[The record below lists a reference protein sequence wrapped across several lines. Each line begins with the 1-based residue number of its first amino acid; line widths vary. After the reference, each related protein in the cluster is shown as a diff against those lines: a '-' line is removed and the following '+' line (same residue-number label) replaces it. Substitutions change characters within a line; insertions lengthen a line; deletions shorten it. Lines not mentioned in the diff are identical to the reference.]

1 MKTSYSEKVIAD
13 ISKISDFTYDSKN
26 QELIFIDSC
35 FSLKS
40 LRVIENSE
48 SQIINLKDV
57 NIQILHNGQSDLSPQ
72 FQTSQKDK
80 SSSSLIGNQLDKN
93 EQEEKLSLSSQ
104 PMIFENQDKQLNIQ
118 DSVNKL
124 NYSSARMIPY
134 ISQQAASIPANQQ
147 NKLLFSNSGLTVTC
161 MDKSSQIAISTIGF
175 SEGEHFWE
183 FYCPIYCQKIEMGII
198 APSIQQFHLIEFH
211 TTTPRQVTFRLNF
224 NTCKLSA
231 YLNGNLNVH
240 KSQILSFL
248 KPSSDT
254 NASSSSKSNSQQV
267 MWYPAIK
274 MSEVGVSVVFNPFA
288 YDPENPISI
297 NNFGQKQNQLLQENK
312 LNLDESIKAEVLQRI
327 QQLTITIKD
336 MLDKQHKQVSKKQLN
351 FQTVSENQ
359 ATDKSKEKQLP
370 YYQINANMKNNNL
383 VIIQNDKIKLIR
395 KDESGQYPV
404 TQSIFYNKPK
414 TPTDYIYLTLNIN
427 DTIFLLEKVDWASL
441 IEDNYLDLKE
451 VHSLI
456 ELIKIS
462 ISQASF
468 QNKYIQLHLQ
478 FSLAKKCVDALGF
491 FSLQQYKTIHELLH
505 TEKLDQTLFNF
516 PLQSSL
522 FSSSQQSSEIQVNF
536 FFTKSKIENK
546 SCVFKVSQTY
556 DSIIEYIRI
565 MLSLDEQLFAMTLHH
580 EANSQLA
587 QMFANSVILFDNQL
601 PFNFI
606 LLKYQKLS
614 RIYSSFCRL
623 GSLMNYTKSQYSPL
637 EMSESGLY
645 NNYDTL
651 SSLRHFEFPFIKIDQ
666 LETYKKQIPLWQNI
680 SLQIPHSRMMK
691 GQTCLNVP
699 LYITINNIPFQQHIR
714 ARKLNTE
721 SQDLCDSNQIRIL
734 RPNRQYTSNYI
745 STVSSDGCV
754 NVWNTE
760 ISLLR
765 VFISDFKRD
774 FVPPK
779 SLKGLLSTN
788 DLKANLKNV
797 ESGLFYDLKFPAKP
811 QKKTRG
817 QRQINQKMQFKTEIN
832 HINANST
839 EQKQQVL
846 GINQEIASKLIKDIK
861 NSVLEDTTKETE
873 KVNMLFNQ
881 QQQQQEEEEQFLES
895 IHNSQNA
902 PEEEDDDQV
911 SQENELEWICLQCT
925 FRNTVPEFQNECEN
939 CKKPRKTQSNLELL
953 QEINIKKQKS
963 KELSAIEAMKKLD
976 QVINQNTK
984 ASDEKQKFE
993 EGQMINPIQQM
1004 TISITSITQENKQNS
1019 SEEKSFIRPE
1029 WTCPECDQIV
1039 QRSQEICDKCGTHVP
1054 EEFKCT
1060 YQEYKSLNQGIEK
1073 KMKEEM
1079 EKKQAKRAEDLKNFF
1094 KNENSKVQTGIMI
1107 NCELSKV
1114 CPLIVGVGMNSTKKD
1129 SEVQSMLRIRRF
1141 GFDPNYLNNFYK
1153 LSNITGQ
1160 PNTTQNGSNI
1170 QSSKSVINQLDG
1182 SVITE
1187 KTMGSIEDSL
1197 FRSENN
1203 RQVVESIE
1211 PLFMSN
1217 SRFSNDSSTHQEQLE
1232 QQQQI
1237 TNKKNALFHQDW
1249 LELAQHDIVLNEERI
1264 IDCVSWCV
1272 DSDIQ
1277 IAHDSIIKHKEM
1289 TTSNYNYQMNQTG
1302 ENHQETPE
1310 NPDKLSSI
1318 FQSYSQTS
1326 SPQMMASIEGRQS
1339 FDRSQQNLLVDQD
1352 STNVNSLRKEWFR
1365 IVLLT
1370 ETMNQSIKVHIY
1382 RIEVDNIN
1390 PYSSDSIQI
1399 SILKEFKVS
1408 GPGYS
1413 SEKSRLFIPECS
1425 QVAFLIT
1432 GNQIVNI
1439 PLNQEA
1445 IQGASIEAKSL
1456 KGSPLCTRFVG
1467 KNILATVDSQNNL
1480 ILMSQQPHRNSILN
1494 QNSIRNS
1501 SNSIPSIPSTP
1512 IQQSLNEKS
1521 LFLTLS
1527 QQIQEDL
1534 GLNQF
1539 PQQYQQQNI
1548 SQNISHHELNIQD
1561 PKQISEL
1568 KSMLNTYHIGSNVE
1582 RTNEG
1587 ILKSS
1592 IFDSQTKLN
1601 VKHSFYQKGFIYF
1614 TEPKYLSHLT
1624 ISFNFQLQT
1633 NTTNF
1638 NSQNS
1643 NMNSITDLNMS
1654 QNLFS
1659 TTINPSLQF
1668 QSNINLLQPNFQFF
1682 DNINQ
1687 PNSSNQ
1693 KNNNQK
1699 LLNLPNIQIISNNNQ
1714 LNYPSSF
1721 NNLLQSDYLNL
1732 PHNIEILDDPTHYI
1746 NNLNNKFPRSS
1757 FIVEGAN
1764 HQDQQFFHLPL
1775 TLVYQVG
1782 ASQSIQQQ
1790 ESLITCPNNESFVT
1804 NYAKPS
1810 FTFRHLHEKR
1820 MIIDFVV
1827 VHSIVSS
1834 SKGAYPIGSG
1844 LVFVADNISFFD
1856 MIDSF
1861 NGMNM
1866 AGYNQWKLQR
1876 KLIDTPLQQWEPV
1889 GCFEFV
1895 NNKEVIKVEMD
1906 VKRAAKFVHLLPTNF
1921 RSQPEDFTGYFKTGV
1936 LDIQYFGVQ
1945 GQVLEQDTS
1954 QDENYVFYQELSCQN
1969 YLCEAGRN
1977 EKDRFQKGQEFN
1989 QEPQFLQFQQQQKAE
2004 FIFNQQI
2011 STDELIDSG
2020 AIKIEVQIEKD
2031 STWHQLNSNNILI
2044 LKRLKINNPLDNY
2057 PISKLPNFLPLLN
2070 QILEQK
2076 YNIFPSKSLDLRIS
2090 PKIFFENKIIALRI
2104 QLSQNASNQIYSN
2117 FFQNKND
2124 SVIQY
2129 ALKDFSVECFQSKD
2143 DCLVTL
2149 KKEQIQ
2155 QYRYTLLD
2163 PEKYEFLNQRIIK
2176 DVLLQACKRNSA
2188 EKGKN
2193 KERKLQALKLLTRL
2207 MKVENRL
2214 VQLFYKDLDLKKF
2227 IELMIFEFSDA
2238 NQENVSQNSFYT
2250 ENLKEVFEFLYQFRG
2265 IFTFSSDLEKVL
2277 IDQIQTNIFGCDDEK
2292 HHENEQNNKF
2302 EDINDH
2308 IQVNQRGLKR
2318 FFCLLKW
2325 CSNILGQQIF
2335 DKLLE
2340 ILQKVTTQFKTQ
2352 KNANYYLLRYEHN
2365 ITDFLFEKQLFTN
2378 KFISQYS
2385 LQIQQTQNKNFNNL
2399 NSNQQIQGTSLINN
2413 SIQNGLKS
2421 EKGNKNFTNILGSDL
2436 IIKEHSLETSSIQ
2449 FPQVSAQNTIN
2460 LNEISSAS
2468 TSFKLNKALLKEKE
2482 KKLNGQKI
2490 NWFLADQIFI
2500 ADKQEN
2506 QEIFLTQQQK
2516 QYLLKSRI
2524 HADVDGST
2532 NKIYTIDL
2540 MKDHDIKSIF
2550 LTFDKV
2556 SRSCAVRMKVQIYR
2570 VHQNYYY
2577 ENGFEK
2583 VLIYSND
2590 YQTCVTNQLAV
2601 LSHQHEYQ
2609 SLYFNPN
2616 SQNLNSLGFSYF
2628 EGINTRYLIVQL
2640 TFAFVPYASQY
2651 TDIEQAAR
2659 IEVIPEVFGVVS
2671 KYQHF
2676 NAPLKY
2682 FQQLFEGNRIEELK
2696 IIKTIQ
2702 LSPVLNQ
2709 FQKVQISFANFYL
2722 DSLNYYEQQIEQV
2735 LPQNSKKMQNLLTS
2749 TTQGNVIG
2757 TTNLTS
2763 SVYFNQSQ
2771 NVAHSY
2777 SPKSNKNNLNMSI
2790 SKNNLCF
2797 SQQAQNTTNSQQ
2809 NSQNLNTSKASQK
2822 SIKKNNVSVDLQE
2835 KLKYVSYN
2843 SFFPASVSKKKKENK
2858 LNNAQSNVEQ
2868 SKPNLDLNK
2877 INQEQSKLN
2886 FEQSKVSATEQSKS
2900 ISNSSTTQQQ
2910 NVSVSQPPML
2920 LSSTSQMLYPNG
2932 GQMSSLDDDLDND
2945 DDLFSMIQ
2953 QSKKDDLEKLEKD
2966 EVKEEIAEDDEDLY
2980 GMLSSQM
2987 NDDILYNKRQDL
2999 LIQVQELQDELSI
3012 RLVKYHEKE
3021 KHHKQTIEMSNSR
3034 LQNGNNQSFPSFK
3047 NFSFQHSQFNEER
3060 VMKLKQE
3067 QLQIQ
3072 QLCNQIRLIQ
3082 LQLLNLEEQ
3091 CEGKST
3097 STQKNKQNKLK
3108 DGSNQSL
3115 DFLACLA
3122 YELCS
3127 FLKYDEKLIFRLI
3140 QKDQKLISEN
3150 KISNTGLNSVKEED
3164 IQYQNGSPKSSGDE
3178 RKFHDINWE
3187 DDQQEQEEED
3197 KNQNEQKELSSDGT
3211 SIVKLSLELFDTF
3224 IVNESGLLHNEVKA
3238 FFQDILLK
3246 SINRQDINKML
3257 NQIIQKYLIEPF
3269 LQKNQ
3274 INSQQYQSIE
3284 ATLNQLKENVLK
3296 NNTPFY
3302 SASKIINII
3311 NIFNI
3316 VDVNSFFLKL
3326 KEKQEK
3332 TEQFLNSQQ
3341 FNSQVTVHSTQS
3353 TQKLQEL
3360 LLYVWS
3366 LTSMLKNEYLKIQL
3380 RQILNQQRNQQF
3392 IQQQQQQL
3400 FEKQFNEDDHN
3411 NQENCQGLY
3420 ICQSLIR
3427 FLLQNSSTIGDK
3439 DLASLLTHLFDLMLM
3454 IINCAPLSHISKV
3467 AQLFFSSNST
3477 GLTGAAKK
3485 QEEKQQGIPLL
3496 YSIFFIAMSLNH
3508 QPLLQFL
3515 EVFITNLVF
3524 PKQLENY
3531 SELTICSTQPLTK
3544 IQLTEELDKY
3554 LETQLQI
3561 LFHLQQMIGYLLDY
3575 PKNCNNSNPYT
3586 QAILSSNSK
3595 TPLSP
3600 NDWIDHLKFLIQIL
3614 QKSSKSI
3621 VLMHKKTQ
3629 NSTSKKIQEIQRRKT
3644 SISSRKSS
3652 LASRKNSCGLD
3663 QFDHAPTN
3671 LTRSKTTPPYNDLQ
3685 VFNFQSNSNQIT
3697 LEEYI
3702 DHCILDKQMLI
3713 QTNIVQKLVEL
3724 LNPKEEKHEQRKID
3738 EVEEEEFEDDINDA
3752 SQEAIDDKEIRNV
3765 YKFQNN
3771 IQIWGLVMSTASLLK
3786 GQIIQ
3791 ESNIYGNLINQY
3803 LKSSDE
3809 VKSVYLK
3816 SFLNLTKNILQS
3828 GYQIKEFCNELFVIL
3843 FKIIFKK
3850 VYLNSSYSKLI
3861 GHKRDSAN
3869 SSQFSE
3875 LQEQQRNQVLQS
3887 KSFTEDQNLYQ
3898 LVNGLLEILLTKET
3912 PAPEEFYQAQHQQ
3925 KEWKNSFCKLNAR
3938 GAARLFIGIS
3948 KFLIRQLN
3956 FGGVEGVHMADEMT
3970 IAKLQVADYLLKI
3983 LLSAESSFQHLSI
3996 IEALSNQNL
4005 VDILKSSYSRCII
4018 WYFFN
4023 KPDEITKG
4031 VSPATI
4037 LIKSIGNQ
4045 VLKLFT
4051 IAGEKQ
4057 NITEIC
4063 IELLF
4068 KHSMLF
4074 SKTLFSN
4081 IPKLNEQQHEL
4092 GTFQNLSS
4100 ASHINSHFS
4109 NLLPFSN
4116 ENQDISVFNLR
4127 YSSITNYNALMLAT
4141 RQSQIFQEL
4150 LNLWVI
4156 NDSIAQFLVFK
4167 INGFSHLLDIIGLN
4181 SFNQVQGLSDQN
4193 STIQYSSLN
4202 EINTTCIPTF
4212 GNEDSFFINQ
4222 NVLNYI
4228 SSIQSGSDKQLPT
4241 QSSINNQTIYNPW
4254 NQYTMQNIP
4263 SAHKIPP
4270 PIQFGSSSFALN
4282 KNSLLAPFNNGQNL
4296 NSLNSSHIQI
4306 PQNAAL
4312 APFMA
4317 QGFGAS
4323 SLDPGGGLFGN
4334 SDIKDNQK
4342 NSFIK
4347 YQIQHPSYVNNINP
4361 TNNNSLNSHNMSNS
4375 NNSNQSFPYIMN
4387 HPMASKLPSNI
4398 NYQSTINAGI
4408 KSSQSIASPGVIS
4421 NTIPQLPPIPP
4432 MQYNSQSNNTI
4443 TPQNVIQNSYN
4454 PFINQQIYTS
4464 SSSSGNNTTNLN
4476 PFAQNFYQQYPT
4488 IPLSDLND
4496 SDIISLANNLQQK
4509 SKTYELNNPLRTN
4522 VANQTQ
4528 DPLQQLVETECCNQI
4543 QLIPLIGQNFQ
4554 VAQGIQDWSYSKK
4567 GCKNKIALHLLSGNQ
4582 HQELQ
4587 VLLKLNK
4594 TVEIKKFKIGFNCQ
4608 SAEQSDSQKIIGI
4621 PSGVVVEGGLS
4632 ESKLVPLGFLQ
4643 QINDDKYLNYGVKV
4657 FVKNFARVNDES
4669 GNIDKCIKSLSSPKV
4684 SYIKLRIIRPIIT
4697 LIEDSSSFVNKQFG
4711 NIAISINFLSII
4723 GYQVDHIAPN
4733 LSQFIYKIQT
4743 DSAIQILGKLCGKQ
4757 MIINFSNNIFI
4768 KFNIYFIAEGMGFD
4782 KTIESISNDKQII
4795 QKIKEGFECIESLI
4809 SQYEQ
4814 PISQLLISIAL
4825 NNDEFADW
4833 IFDYLLDSNRN
4844 KTPLAKLLTEII
4856 ISQKQQYNDKVL
4868 SNQALPRVEKLY
4880 EYIVKQIKQY
4890 LESNPTDRDTEVD
4903 ADGILSLSSIF
4914 PFVDALIAALRI
4926 SYPHPK
4932 MNQNEKEK
4940 YQQFNSILMIF
4951 FVQINYFNIIKRTK
4965 EVMKLRV
4972 NIEVIQS
4979 LISIYLKCFKQ
4990 KAEGFS
4996 KLSIKLLVSL
5006 LYLPLPFYCDN
5017 QENLIKE
5024 SLSLIWDQLI
5034 QKKQYQLTEL
5044 MVVLAYG
5051 GEQCNRWFL
5060 EDNHNHYKQLISH
5073 INQEMSQASLNEKN
5087 TQNNL
5092 LQSQNLNNQTLAS
5105 SKKAKN
5111 LFSILCAISNSH
5123 DIQNLLIQSSISVS
5137 SSNSTSLIPEYIKI
5151 YSLIKIKKSEN
5162 NFFSSTSSIGAQN
5175 CKLLQNWVDQE
5186 FLQLFVEFL
5195 KKISH
5200 GKQEVIDQIV
5210 HGLIEDIKDLEHK
5223 KDQLFVNDLLI
5234 PVLQSIQTV
5243 PMCFHAFDSLQR
5255 KWLINPIK
5263 VLNHP
5268 YYLAKFQQS
5277 SKSKVQKNIDKFNTK
5292 LFTLEQKQVF
5302 MKTLKKFTLDTGL
5315 YKKIKKY
5322 EWVKEATQ
5330 EMDSQTSL
5338 INKIENKILNN
5349 PPYIIVI
5356 EGVNSGQKCLCGVFS
5371 SQAIQ
5376 KSSVENTFN
5385 ISNGDDCFIFYYS
5398 ENYQIHFRVEGND
5411 FGQLDV
5417 SPETSFLTFKY
5428 RELDRIYL
5436 SFSEGSSSYVDINM
5450 FDMKPI
5456 ENSQNIPHDI
5466 PNDFSFQKAEYWV
5479 LRPQTIELNEDRKH
5493 PFKMEN
5499 MYDIQNTQHHL
5510 FSSEYYKHDNPY
5522 NFYRSP
5528 AVYHFPEN
5536 LTLQE
5541 IIIQLNV
5548 PGLQVSK
5555 DVLQQFSFSL
5565 RQSSKFFSCKD
5576 DIDLKSLYQEID
5588 KNSNGIID
5596 LEYNVDQFFQ
5606 QAPKN
5611 QQSTLPLQVEQQN
5624 LGHQKQDK
5632 IIDTFIDQK
5641 GFKTIISVVKEQ
5653 LTSWNCKARA
5663 KKWLIYVQELNTF
5676 SILPNFIHEYMKKK
5690 EGVNILFQLLS
5701 GSLDSSNELRSEKQ
5715 EDNKISQM
5723 KQPLLDGLSE
5733 ELPIP
5738 KYFKKS
5744 YYSQEKNK
5752 EDLEK
5757 SKQFEEQERNAVQN
5771 IYEILAQLFQQDKDN
5786 HKIKSIAIEN
5796 NILQMI
5802 FDRISSVSKEQP
5814 RKFIDNT
5821 LAQEKRL
5828 NDDDNKLKLD
5838 SPVFIIGVQRTGQG
5852 EKDEK
5857 SRSNQQADKKKKG
5870 TGYASDNTGQNQKW
5884 NTNEYVEINKSR
5896 NQLLLSLMKILQSF
5910 FNFES
5915 WSVPPKVIHSICES
5929 SLLPLLESS
5938 FRSGSLL
5945 EICKESQLMI
5955 QYLQLV
5961 EVMSQNKSL
5970 IKCLM
5975 KLDQRYQPAQTESIS
5990 DLLSKLRTTAE
6001 IFLNCI
6007 KPAQIQ
6013 VPENTVK
6020 AQISIQKDILA
6031 QTNANLLKWGAD
6043 KDKLYEENK
6052 QKKNLNDQDDD
6063 NIQSQ
6068 QIATHIIQVHEKL
6081 DQAIQEFNEHT
6092 QESNSQ
6098 KLSNLEQDEGQESI
6112 QKVQSILELPLNEKY
6127 KILLEKLRFGYF
6139 SMNNTNLNTYNHH
6152 YQQQIMQNQN
6162 PSQVKMVRL
6171 AQEIADMANSLPI
6184 DHTSSIFVRCDS
6196 KRVDVMKCIIMGSSG
6211 TPYANGA
6218 FLYDIFF
6225 EDTYPNTPPRVNL
6238 QTTGNGKVRFNPNLY
6253 NCGKVCL
6260 SLLGTWKG
6268 QASENWDPKIST
6280 LLQVLV
6286 SLSAIIMNEDIYFN
6300 EPGYE
6305 GHSGTEDGE
6314 KKNEAYSNIVRYSN
6328 IKYAMIQNIRNPPE
6342 GFEDVI
6348 KRHFYLKKDEIL
6360 KECEGW
6366 IERSTKK
6373 QASFVGLVSDHN
6385 PQICQEFKQPNKYVE
6400 QLKLAVQDLRQE
6412 LEKLTPPSSIETSEQ
6427 LAKKKARSQKQHG
6440 DKQNKNKVEQ
6450 NSQKQNLQAAILHNA
6465 LDDLQIQEIPL
6476 NNSKINKQEEIDVES
6491 EEVKDRWS
6499 RYICAMGIDAVAK
6512 QSKCNIF
6519 LSGLGPI
6526 GVEIAKNIVLSGVKK
6541 MTLHD
6546 RQIVNY
6552 RDLSGQFFLKK
6563 EHIGKNR
6570 AEACLQ
6576 DIQLLNHYVRV
6587 DSNSSEISADTT
6599 TLQENLSLQDYH
6611 VVILTE
6617 CYPLDILTAINS
6629 FCRSKSI
6636 KFIYTQVQ
6644 GPFAFLF
6651 NDFGDNFEVIDKNG
6665 EDPVELVIQ
6674 NIEQVQTEGKSN
6686 RLKVTL
6692 LPGFKHPYE
6701 DKDKVIIK
6709 EVQGMYELNNQN
6721 KSINDSIFEIQT
6733 INSNSFYL
6741 LTNNSYSPYQGSGIV
6756 KNIKTPITL
6765 SFQSLKQCIQANN
6778 MQYFDANMVTH
6789 DFEKMETIPY
6799 LHIAFQALQV
6809 FTQMNS
6815 RYPHPWNQKD
6825 AQVMIE
6831 ISKNIFDAFELPQKE
6846 DEKTKQ
6852 KFEEYISTFS
6862 FTVSGTFHPLCAF
6875 MGGYVSQEVIKAITN
6890 KFVPTKQFFFTDCI
6904 EVLPNISWS
6913 DKVSSQ
6919 EQIGSLQSLF
6929 EKEKEFQEQNDLP
6942 LKIVIGNETSEKLS
6956 HCKLFMIGSGAI
6968 GCELLKNFAMINLCT
6983 GEEIPERNLKKG
6995 QLTLTDPD
7003 HIETSNLNRQFL
7015 FRQEHLRKP
7024 KSSTAA
7030 QAAIKMNSKL
7040 KNHIVAC
7047 LDKVCDG
7054 TKHIFTEEFFENQDI
7069 VANALDN
7076 VEARRYVDKRCVSS
7090 KTPLLESGTLGPKG
7104 HVQVIIPFKT
7114 ESYGSQQDPQE
7125 EGGDIPHCTL
7135 KMFPE
7140 ETLHCI
7146 EWARD
7151 KFGKIVTLKPKIVQK
7166 TLDEIEQI
7174 KEGKIGCEI
7183 VNLRK
7188 ALNAL
7193 KNRPL
7198 SFEDCIEYAVQK
7210 FYKLYRNNI
7219 RQLLYT
7225 YPLNHKN
7232 KDGTDFWKLPKR
7244 APFEISQLDEQN
7256 TLHRD
7261 FIVALSIM
7269 RAKSFNIPYP
7279 QSFRQQQE
7287 KKQIMQIAMNCKVA
7301 DFQPSDEKSTEIKQ
7315 EVNEENNKIQG
7326 EVDNNQQEVN
7336 EIQTEAI
7343 NNNAKE
7349 QKQNQTISND
7359 ENPNFLIEQIILQK
7373 MNLQQKSLMHS
7384 EEFEKDNDSNGHID
7398 AIYAMAN
7405 LRSINYSLTPMDWI
7419 NVKLKAGKIVPAL
7432 ATTTAAIAGLQTI
7445 ELVKTLKK
7453 AEICKMKNAFLNLA
7467 VPSLQ
7472 LTEPAGPPTFQIT
7485 QNIKS
7490 SIWDRWDVQLNKQD
7504 SLKKIFSYFEEK
7516 MQLNIFSIL
7525 VGTDLIYSST
7535 MSTEDKQFIL
7545 DNTFSEMSNNNNN
7558 NNNNINQL
7566 TLSEAKYI
7574 DLNILFTELNS
7585 NQILLNTPTVR
7596 ILFGTNQE
7604 KNQ

>member
-13 ISKISDFTYDSKN
+13 ISKCSDFTYDSKN
-26 QELIFIDSC
+26 QELIFIDPC

-40 LRVIENSE
+40 IRVIENSE
-48 SQIINLKDV
+48 SQIINWKDV
-57 NIQILHNGQSDLSPQ
+57 NIQILHNGQQDLSPQ
-72 FQTSQKDK
+72 LQTSQNAK
-80 SSSSLIGNQLDKN
+80 SSSSLIANQLEKS
-93 EQEEKLSLSSQ
+93 EQEQQSLTSQ
-104 PMIFENQDKQLNIQ
+104 PMLLENQGKELDVQ
-118 DSVNKL
+118 DSANKL

-134 ISQQAASIPANQQ
+134 ISQQAAGLPASQQ

-161 MDKSSQIAISTIGF
+161 MDTSPQIAISTIGF

-198 APSIQQFHLIEFH
+198 APSIQQFHLIEFN

-231 YLNGNLNVH
+231 YLNGNLNNQ

-248 KPSSDT
+248 KPLGDI
-254 NASSSSKSNSQQV
+254 NGVQSKSNSQQI
-267 MWYPAIK
+267 MWFPAIK
-274 MSEVGVSVVFNPFA
+274 MKEVGVSVIFNPFA
-288 YDPENPISI
+288 YDPENPLSLY
-297 NNFGQKQNQLLQENK
+297 NFRQQQNQLLQENK
-312 LNLDESIKAEVLQRI
+312 LNLDENIKTEVLQRI
-327 QQLTITIKD
+327 QQLILSIREK
-336 MLDKQHKQVSKKQLN
+336 LDTQNNEQSKEQSN
-351 FQTVSENQ
+351 FQSNENQ
-359 ATDKSKEKQLP
+359 AADKSKEKQLP

-383 VIIQNDKIKLIR
+383 VIIQNDKIKLIK

-404 TQSIFYNKPK
+404 TKSIFYNKPK
-414 TPTDYIYLTLNIN
+414 TPSDYIYLTLNIN
-427 DTIFLLEKVDWASL
+427 DTTFLLEKVDWASL
-441 IEDNYLDLKE
+441 IEDNYLGLKE

-462 ISQASF
+462 ITKASF

-478 FSLAKKCVDALGF
+478 FSLAKKCVDAIGF

-505 TEKLDQTLFNF
+505 TEKLDQILFNF

-522 FSSSQQSSEIQVNF
+522 FASSMHSSDNQ
-536 FFTKSKIENK
+536 NK

-556 DSIIEYIRI
+556 DSIIDQIRI

-580 EANSQLA
+580 EANSHLA
-587 QMFANSVILFDNQL
+587 QLFANSF
-601 PFNFI
+601 
-606 LLKYQKLS
+606 S

-645 NNYDTL
+645 NTYDTL

-666 LETYKKQIPLWQNI
+666 LETYKKKIPLWQNI

-691 GQTCLNVP
+691 GQACLNVP

-714 ARKLNTE
+714 VRELK
-721 SQDLCDSNQIRIL
+721 QDYQNLCDSNQIRIL

-765 VFISDFKRD
+765 VFVSDFKRD

-797 ESGLFYDLKFPAKP
+797 ENGLFYDLKNPAKP
-811 QKKTRG
+811 QKKERE
-817 QRQINQKMQFKTEIN
+817 QRQIDQNKYLKTQIN
-832 HINANST
+832 DITSKPT
-839 EQKQQVL
+839 DKKLQTF
-846 GINQEIASKLIKDIK
+846 GYSQEIASKVIKDIK
-861 NSVLEDTTKETE
+861 NNVLEDAIKVTE
-873 KVNMLFNQ
+873 KLKIQNN
-881 QQQQQEEEEQFLES
+881 QQEEEFLES
-895 IHNSQNA
+895 VQNSLNVQ
-902 PEEEDDDQV
+902 EEEDDQV
-911 SQENELEWICLQCT
+911 SQDNELEWICLQCT
-925 FRNTVPEFQNECEN
+925 FRNTLPEFQNDCEN
-939 CKKPRKTQSNLELL
+939 CQKPRKTQSNQEQLK
-953 QEINIKKQKS
+953 EINIQKQES
-963 KELSAIEAMKKLD
+963 KELSAIEAMNKLD
-976 QVINQNTK
+976 QLINMNAK
-984 ASDEKQKFE
+984 AAAFEKQKLE
-993 EGQMINPIQQM
+993 EGQMINPIHQM
-1004 TISITSITQENKQNS
+1004 TVSITSINQENKQALN
-1019 SEEKSFIRPE
+1019 EEKSFIRPE
-1029 WTCPECDQIV
+1029 WSCPVCDQIV

-1054 EEFKCT
+1054 EDLKCT
-1060 YQEYKSLNQGIEK
+1060 YQEYYTLKQGIEK

-1079 EKKQAKRAEDLKNFF
+1079 EKKQAKRTEDLKNFCLD
-1094 KNENSKVQTGIMI
+1094 ENSKVQTGIMI

-1114 CPLIVGVGMNSTKKD
+1114 CPLIVGVGMNSTKQD

-1153 LSNITGQ
+1153 LSNLTGL

-1170 QSSKSVINQLDG
+1170 QSSKTVINQLDG

-1217 SRFSNDSSTHQEQLE
+1217 SRFSNDSSTHQQSIE
-1232 QQQQI
+1232 QQQKLINQ
-1237 TNKKNALFHQDW
+1237 KNAIFHQDW

-1277 IAHDSIIKHKEM
+1277 MAQDSIIKHKEM
-1289 TTSNYNYQMNQTG
+1289 TTSNYNYQMNHTG
-1302 ENHQETPE
+1302 EQHQETSE
-1310 NPDKLSSI
+1310 NPDKLPFIS
-1318 FQSYSQTS
+1318 QSYSQTS
-1326 SPQMMASIEGRQS
+1326 SPPMMASRQS
-1339 FDRSQQNLLVDQD
+1339 IDRSQQNFLLDQD
-1352 STNVNSLRKEWFR
+1352 NTNINSLRKEWFR

-1382 RIEVDNIN
+1382 RLEIDNIN

-1413 SEKSRLFIPECS
+1413 TEKSRLFIPECS

-1467 KNILATVDSQNNL
+1467 KNILATVDTQNNL
-1480 ILMSQQPHRNSILN
+1480 ILMSQQPQKNSIHN

-1501 SNSIPSIPSTP
+1501 STSIPSIPSTP
-1512 IQQSLNEKS
+1512 VQQPINEKPQ
-1521 LFLTLS
+1521 FLTLS

-1534 GLNQF
+1534 GLNQDFVKLDYFKGNSLF
-1539 PQQYQQQNI
+1539 PQSTTPQQQSV
-1548 SQNISHHELNIQD
+1548 SQNLSHHKLNIQD
-1561 PKQISEL
+1561 PKQLSEL
-1568 KSMLNTYHIGSNVE
+1568 NSILNTYPIGSNVE
-1582 RTNEG
+1582 RTEQG

-1614 TEPKYLSHLT
+1614 TKPTYLSHLS
-1624 ISFNFQLQT
+1624 ISFNFQLQQQLIQT
-1633 NTTNF
+1633 NMMTT

-1643 NMNSITDLNMS
+1643 KINATTEQNMG

-1659 TTINPSLQF
+1659 TSINPSLQF
-1668 QSNINLLQPNFQFF
+1668 QSNLNIQPTFQFIE
-1682 DNINQ
+1682 NMNQ
-1687 PNSSNQ
+1687 ANSKIQ
-1693 KNNNQK
+1693 LNNQK
-1699 LLNLPNIQIISNNNQ
+1699 LVNFPNIQLFSNNNQ
-1714 LNYPSSF
+1714 LNFPSSL
-1721 NNLLQSDYLNL
+1721 NNLQSDFLHL
-1732 PHNIEILDDPTHYI
+1732 PHNTEILDDPTHYI
-1746 NNLNNKFPRSS
+1746 NNLNNKFPRSQ
-1757 FIVEGAN
+1757 FVDEGAHN
-1764 HQDQQFFHLPL
+1764 QDQQFLHLPL

-1782 ASQSIQQQ
+1782 ASQTFQQQ

-1810 FTFRHLHEKR
+1810 FTFRNLHERR

-1827 VHSIVSS
+1827 VHSIISS

-1844 LVFVADNISFFD
+1844 LVFVADNVSFFD
-1856 MIDSF
+1856 MTESF

-1921 RSQPEDFTGYFKTGV
+1921 RSQPEDFTGYFKSGI

-1945 GQVLEQDTS
+1945 GQVLDEDTS
-1954 QDENYVFYQELSCQN
+1954 QNENYVFYEELSNQN
-1969 YLCEAGRN
+1969 YQCEVGRS
-1977 EKDRFQKGQEFN
+1977 EKDRFQKSQEFN

-2020 AIKIEVQIEKD
+2020 VIKIEVQIEKD
-2031 STWHQLNSNNILI
+2031 NTWHQLNSNNIII
-2044 LKRLKINNPLDNY
+2044 LKRLNINNPLDNY

-2070 QILEQK
+2070 QILESR
-2076 YNIFPSKSLDLRIS
+2076 YNLFPSKSLDLRIS
-2090 PKIFFENKIIALRI
+2090 PKIFFENKIIAVRI
-2104 QLSQNASNQIYSN
+2104 QLNQNASNLIYSN
-2117 FFQNKND
+2117 FFQNKNIVD
-2124 SVIQY
+2124 SFVQY

-2155 QYRYTLLD
+2155 EYRYTLLD
-2163 PEKYEFLNQRIIK
+2163 PEKYEYLNKSIMK
-2176 DVLLQACKRNSA
+2176 DVLLQTSNTKSA
-2188 EKGKN
+2188 EKANN
-2193 KERKLQALKLLTRL
+2193 KEKKIQTLKLLTKL

-2214 VQLFYKDLDLKKF
+2214 VQIFYKDLNLKTF
-2227 IELMIFEFSDA
+2227 IELMIFEFNNS
-2238 NQENVSQNSFYT
+2238 NQENFSQSSQYSD
-2250 ENLKEVFEFLYQFRG
+2250 NLKEVFEFLYQFRV
-2265 IFTFSSDLEKVL
+2265 IFTFASDLEKVL
-2277 IDQIQTNIFGCDDEK
+2277 IDQISSNIFDSERDQ
-2292 HHENEQNNKF
+2292 ENQPKNLSYDKRDNK
-2302 EDINDH
+2302 
-2308 IQVNQRGLKR
+2308 QVNQRGIKR

-2335 DKLLE
+2335 DTLLD
-2340 ILQKVTTQFKTQ
+2340 ILHKITVQFKTQ
-2352 KNANYYLLRYEHN
+2352 KNINYYLLRYEHN
-2365 ITDFLFEKQLFTN
+2365 ITDFLFEKQLFSN
-2378 KFISQYS
+2378 KFVSQYS
-2385 LQIQQTQNKNFNNL
+2385 QQLQQSQNKNFNNS
-2399 NSNQQIQGTSLINN
+2399 NSNQQIQSGLLINN
-2413 SIQNGLKS
+2413 SVQNGLKNELGS
-2421 EKGNKNFTNILGSDL
+2421 KNFANLLNSDL

-2449 FPQVSAQNTIN
+2449 YPQISAQNA
-2460 LNEISSAS
+2460 LNFNEAASAS
-2468 TSFKLNKALLKEKE
+2468 TSLKLNKAHLKDKE
-2482 KKLNGQKI
+2482 KKSNGQKI
-2490 NWFLADQIFI
+2490 NEFLSDQIFI
-2500 ADKQEN
+2500 ADKQDN
-2506 QEIFLTQQQK
+2506 QEIFLTSQQK
-2516 QYLLKSRI
+2516 QHLLKSRI
-2524 HADVDGST
+2524 HVDVDGST

-2540 MKDHDIKSIF
+2540 MKYHDIKNIF

-2609 SLYFNPN
+2609 NQYFNPN

-2628 EGINTRYLIVQL
+2628 EGITTRYLIVQL

-2651 TDIEQAAR
+2651 SDIEQSAR
-2659 IEVIPEVFGVVS
+2659 IEVIPEVFGVV
-2671 KYQHF
+2671 QQDQNF

-2702 LSPVLNQ
+2702 LNPGLNQ
-2709 FQKVQISFANFYL
+2709 FKKVQISFTSFYL

-2735 LPQNSKKMQNLLTS
+2735 LQQNSKKIQNLLIS
-2749 TTQGNVIG
+2749 TTQGNVLG

-2763 SVYFNQSQ
+2763 SVCFNQSQ
-2771 NVAHSY
+2771 NAGHLF
-2777 SPKSNKNNLNMSI
+2777 SPQSNKNSLNLSI
-2790 SKNNLCF
+2790 AKNNLSF
-2797 SQQAQNTTNSQQ
+2797 SQQALNTPNIQQ
-2809 NSQNLNTSKASQK
+2809 NSQNLTTSKAGQK
-2822 SIKKNNVSVDLQE
+2822 SVKKNNELEEQ
-2835 KLKYVSYN
+2835 LKYVSYN
-2843 SFFPASVSKKKKENK
+2843 FYSTSSSVSKKKKENK
-2858 LNNAQSNVEQ
+2858 LNSAQPNMEQ
-2868 SKPNLDLNK
+2868 SKPNLDQNK
-2877 INQEQSKLN
+2877 IYQEQSKLSLELN
-2886 FEQSKVSATEQSKS
+2886 KASSTEQTKS
-2900 ISNSSTTQQQ
+2900 INTSQTSQYQNLIGSS
-2910 NVSVSQPPML
+2910 PPML
-2920 LSSTSQMLYPNG
+2920 ISTTSQILYPNG
-2932 GQMSSLDDDLDND
+2932 GQMGSQDDDFDND
-2945 DDLFSMIQ
+2945 DDIFNMIT
-2953 QSKKDDLEKLEKD
+2953 QSKKDDIERLEKD
-2966 EVKEEIAEDDEDLY
+2966 EVKEEIGEDDEEQY
-2980 GMLSSQM
+2980 GMLSSLLN
-2987 NDDILYNKRQDL
+2987 NDTQYDKIQDL
-2999 LIQVQELQDELSI
+2999 ISQVQELQDELSI

-3021 KHHKQTIEMSNSR
+3021 KYHKQTDEMSSSR
-3034 LQNGNNQSFPSFK
+3034 AQNVNNQSFPSFK

-3060 VMKLKQE
+3060 IMKLKQE
-3067 QLQIQ
+3067 QLLIQ
-3072 QLCNQIRLIQ
+3072 QLCNQIRQIQ
-3082 LQLLNLEEQ
+3082 LQLLNLQECNQ
-3091 CEGKST
+3091 GKST
-3097 STQKNKQNKLK
+3097 STYKNKQKQQM

-3115 DFLACLA
+3115 DFLACLT

-3164 IQYQNGSPKSSGDE
+3164 IQYQNGSPKSSSDE
-3178 RKFHDINWE
+3178 RKYHELNWE
-3187 DDQQEQEEED
+3187 DDEHEDEEE
-3197 KNQNEQKELSSDGT
+3197 KKQNNQKDLTEGT
-3211 SIVKLSLELFDTF
+3211 SFLVKLSLELFDTF
-3224 IVNESGLLHNEVKA
+3224 IVNESGLLHNEVKT

-3246 SINRQDINKML
+3246 SINRVDVNKML
-3257 NQIIQKYLIEPF
+3257 NQIIEKYLIEPF
-3269 LQKNQ
+3269 LGKNQ
-3274 INSQQYQSIE
+3274 HSSQQHQSIE
-3284 ATLNQLKENVLK
+3284 ATLNQLKESVFK
-3296 NNTPFY
+3296 NKSPFY
-3302 SASKIINII
+3302 SASKIINIV

-3316 VDVNSFFLKL
+3316 VDVNTFFLKL
-3326 KEKQEK
+3326 KEKQEQ
-3332 TEQFLNSQQ
+3332 TELFLNDQQ
-3341 FNSQVTVHSTQS
+3341 QNGSVSIHSAQS

-3366 LTSMLKNEYLKIQL
+3366 LTSILKNEYLKIQL
-3380 RQILNQQRNQQF
+3380 RQMFTQLRNQQF
-3392 IQQQQQQL
+3392 IQQQQQL
-3400 FEKQFNEDDHN
+3400 FEKQLNEDDQI

-3420 ICQSLIR
+3420 ICQNLIR
-3427 FLLQNSSTIGDK
+3427 FLLQNSSNIAEK

-3454 IINCAPLSHISKV
+3454 IINCVPLSHLSNV
-3467 AQLFFSSNST
+3467 TQLFFSSNST
-3477 GLTGAAKK
+3477 GQASTAKK

-3496 YSIFFIAMSLNH
+3496 YSIFFKAMSLSH
-3508 QPLLQFL
+3508 FPLLQVL
-3515 EVFITNLVF
+3515 EVFVTNLVF
-3524 PKQLENY
+3524 PKQLDSY
-3531 SELTICSTQPLTK
+3531 SELTICSIQPLAK

-3561 LFHLQQMIGYLLDY
+3561 LYHFQQMIGYLLDY
-3575 PKNCNNSNPYT
+3575 PKNCNSSSPYT
-3586 QAILSSNSK
+3586 QAILSSNAK
-3595 TPLSP
+3595 IPLPP
-3600 NDWIDHLKFLIQIL
+3600 NNWIEHLKFLLQIL
-3614 QKSSKSI
+3614 LNSSKSI

-3629 NSTSKKIQEIQRRKT
+3629 NSTSKKIQEIQRRKN

-3652 LASRKNSCGLD
+3652 LVSRKNSCGQD

-3671 LTRSKTTPPYNDLQ
+3671 LTRSKTTPPNNDLQ

-3697 LEEYI
+3697 LEEYTN
-3702 DHCILDKQMLI
+3702 HCILDKQMLI
-3713 QTNIVQKLVEL
+3713 QTNIVLKLVDL
-3724 LNPKEEKHEQRKID
+3724 LNPKEEKSEQKKID
-3738 EVEEEEFEDDINDA
+3738 EVEEEEEIEDDINDA
-3752 SQEAIDDKEIRNV
+3752 SQEVNDEKEIKNFF
-3765 YKFQNN
+3765 KFQNN
-3771 IQIWGLVMSTASLLK
+3771 IQIWGFVMSTASLLK
-3786 GQIIQ
+3786 GQIIL
-3791 ESNIYGNLINQY
+3791 ESNIYANLINLY

-3816 SFLNLTKNILQS
+3816 SFLNLTKTILQS
-3828 GYQIKEFCNELFVIL
+3828 GYQIKEFCNDLFAIL

-3850 VYLNSSYSKLI
+3850 VLLNSSYSKLL
-3861 GHKRDSAN
+3861 GHKKDPAN

-3875 LQEQQRNQVLQS
+3875 SQEQQTNQVLKS
-3887 KSFTEDQNLYQ
+3887 KSFIEDQNLYQ

-3912 PAPEEFYQAQHQQ
+3912 PAPEEFYLAQHQQ
-3925 KEWKNSFCKLNAR
+3925 KEWKSSFCKLNAR

-3948 KFLIRQLN
+3948 KYLIRQLN
-3956 FGGVEGVHMADEMT
+3956 FGGVEGVHMADEMI

-3983 LLSAESSFQHLSI
+3983 LLSAESSFQHLAVV
-3996 IEALSNQNL
+3996 EALSNWNL
-4005 VDILKSSYSRCII
+4005 VEILKSSYSRCII

-4023 KPDEITKG
+4023 KPDEVMKG

-4037 LIKSIGNQ
+4037 LIKSIGNH
-4045 VLKLFT
+4045 VLKLFS

-4068 KHSMLF
+4068 KHSMTF

-4081 IPKLNEQQHEL
+4081 IPKLNQQQNEF
-4092 GTFQNLSS
+4092 GTIQNISS
-4100 ASHINSHFS
+4100 ASHMHPHFS
-4109 NLLPFSN
+4109 SLLLFSN
-4116 ENQDISVFNLR
+4116 QFQNQDISVYNLTN
-4127 YSSITNYNALMLAT
+4127 SSITNYNALMLAT
-4141 RQSQIFQEL
+4141 RQSKIFQEL
-4150 LNLWVI
+4150 LNLWI
-4156 NDSIAQFLVFK
+4156 TNDSIAQFLVFK

-4181 SFNQVQGLSDQN
+4181 SFSQFQSLSDQ
-4193 STIQYSSLN
+4193 SKTCQYSSLN
-4202 EINTTCIPTF
+4202 EINTTCMQMF
-4212 GNEDSFFINQ
+4212 QNEDSFFVNQ

-4228 SSIQSGSDKQLPT
+4228 STIQSGSDKQLPT
-4241 QSSINNQTIYNPW
+4241 QSSINNQPIYNPW
-4254 NQYTMQNIP
+4254 NQYTMQNI
-4263 SAHKIPP
+4263 SSTYKIPP
-4270 PIQFGSSSFALN
+4270 SIQFGSSSFASN
-4282 KNSLLAPFNNGQNL
+4282 KNSAFTPYNNFNNGDKKNIFQNESAQNL
-4296 NSLNSSHIQI
+4296 TSQNSSHIQI
-4306 PQNAAL
+4306 PQNIIL
-4312 APFMA
+4312 APFPP
-4317 QGFGAS
+4317 QGYGAS
-4323 SLDPGGGLFGN
+4323 SFEPGGGLFGN
-4334 SDIKDNQK
+4334 SEIHEKEK

-4347 YQIQHPSYVNNINP
+4347 YQIQHPSYVNNFNA

-4375 NNSNQSFPYIMN
+4375 NNSNQSFPQMMN
-4387 HPMASKLPSNI
+4387 NPLFSKLPSNL

-4408 KSSQSIASPGVIS
+4408 KSSHSIASPGVIS

-4432 MQYNSQSNNTI
+4432 MQYNSYSNQTI
-4443 TPQNVIQNSYN
+4443 TPQNIIQNNYN
-4454 PFINQQIYTS
+4454 PFINQQIQTS
-4464 SSSSGNNTTNLN
+4464 SSSSGNNTINLN

-4488 IPLSDLND
+4488 IPPSDLND
-4496 SDIISLANNLQQK
+4496 SDIISLANNLQQDYLQQK
-4509 SKTYELNNPLRTN
+4509 SKIYEMNNPLRTN

-4554 VAQGIQDWSYSKK
+4554 IAQGIQDWSYSKK
-4567 GCKNKIALHLLSGNQ
+4567 GCKNKIALHLLSGSQ

-4608 SAEQSDSQKIIGI
+4608 SAEQSDPQKIIGI
-4621 PSGVVVEGGLS
+4621 PSGVIVEGGLS
-4632 ESKLVPLGFLQ
+4632 ESKLLPLGLLQ

-4733 LSQFIYKIQT
+4733 LFQFIYKIQT
-4743 DSAIQILGKLCGKQ
+4743 DSAIQILGKLC
-4757 MIINFSNNIFI
+4757 
-4768 KFNIYFIAEGMGFD
+4768 AEGMGFD
-4782 KTIESISNDKQII
+4782 QTIESISNDKQII

-4814 PISQLLISIAL
+4814 PISQLLICIAL

-4856 ISQKQQYNDKVL
+4856 ISQKQQYDDKVL
-4868 SNQALPRVEKLY
+4868 SNKALPRVEKLY

-4890 LESNPTDRDTEVD
+4890 LESNPTDRDIEVD

-4932 MNQNEKEK
+4932 MNSNEKEK
-4940 YQQFNSILMIF
+4940 YQ
-4951 FVQINYFNIIKRTK
+4951 VK
-4965 EVMKLRV
+4965 EIMKLRV
-4972 NIEVIQS
+4972 NIEIIQS
-4979 LISIYLKCFKQ
+4979 LISIYLKCVKQ

-4996 KLSIKLLVSL
+4996 KLSIKLLVNL

-5024 SLSLIWDQLI
+5024 SLNLIWDQLI

-5044 MVVLAYG
+5044 MVALAYG
-5051 GEQCNRWFL
+5051 GDQCHRWFL
-5060 EDNHNHYKQLISH
+5060 EDNHNRYKQLINN
-5073 INQEMSQASLNEKN
+5073 INQEMTLASLNEKN
-5087 TQNNL
+5087 NQNNI
-5092 LQSQNLNNQTLAS
+5092 LQSLNLSYQNVTN

-5123 DIQNLLIQSSISVS
+5123 EIQNLLIQNSAAIC
-5137 SSNSTSLIPEYIKI
+5137 SSNSSSSLPEYIKI
-5151 YSLIKIKKSEN
+5151 YSLMKLKKSEN
-5162 NFFSSTSSIGAQN
+5162 IFFSSTSSIGAQN
-5175 CKLLQNWVDQE
+5175 FRLLQTWVDQE

-5195 KKISH
+5195 KKISYC
-5200 GKQEVIDQIV
+5200 KQEVIDSIV

-5234 PVLQSIQTV
+5234 PILQSIQTV

-5277 SKSKVQKNIDKFNTK
+5277 SKNKAQKNIDKFNTK
-5292 LFTLEQKQVF
+5292 LFSHEQKQVF

-5322 EWVKEATQ
+5322 EWIKEATQ
-5330 EMDSQTSL
+5330 EVDSQTSL

-5356 EGVNSGQKCLCGVFS
+5356 EGVNTGQKCLCGVFS

-5376 KSSVENTFN
+5376 KSSLENTFN
-5385 ISNGDDCFIFYYS
+5385 ISNGDDCFLFYYS

-5466 PNDFSFQKAEYWV
+5466 PNDFSFVKAEYWA
-5479 LRPQTIELNEDRKH
+5479 LRPQTIELNEDRKY

-5510 FSSEYYKHDNPY
+5510 FNSQYYRPDNPY

-5536 LTLQE
+5536 LTLQQV
-5541 IIIQLNV
+5541 IIQLNV

-5555 DVLQQFSFSL
+5555 EVLQQFSFNL

-5576 DIDLKSLYQEID
+5576 DINLRSLYQEID

-5611 QQSTLPLQVEQQN
+5611 LQPAQRLQVEQQN
-5624 LGHQKQDK
+5624 LGHQKLNK
-5632 IIDTFIDQK
+5632 IIDAFIDQK
-5641 GFKTIISVVKEQ
+5641 GFKTVISVVKEQ
-5653 LTSWNCKARA
+5653 LNSWNCKTRA
-5663 KKWLIYVQELNTF
+5663 KKWLIYVQELNAF
-5676 SILPNFIHEYMKKK
+5676 SVLPDFIYVFIKKK
-5690 EGVNILFQLLS
+5690 EGVQILFQLLS
-5701 GSLDSSNELRSEKQ
+5701 GSLDSSNELKSERY
-5715 EDNKISQM
+5715 EDNKIQQM
-5723 KQPLLDGLSE
+5723 KQPLLDGQSE
-5733 ELPIP
+5733 DYPIT
-5738 KYFKKS
+5738 KAFKKS

-5757 SKQFEEQERNAVQN
+5757 NKQFEEQERNAVQN
-5771 IYEILAQLFQQDKDN
+5771 IYEILAQLFQQDKNN
-5786 HKIKSIAIEN
+5786 HKIKNAAIEN
-5796 NILQMI
+5796 NILQII
-5802 FDRISSVSKEQP
+5802 FDRISSVSKEKP
-5814 RKFIDNT
+5814 RKFIENT
-5821 LAQEKRL
+5821 YAQDKRL
-5828 NDDDNKLKLD
+5828 SDDDNKLKLD
-5838 SPVFIIGVQRTGQG
+5838 SPVLIIGVQRTGQG

-5857 SRSNQQADKKKKG
+5857 SRYNQQVDKKKKG
-5870 TGYASDNTGQNQKW
+5870 TGYGSDNTGQNQKW
-5884 NTNEYVEINKSR
+5884 NTSEYVEINKSR
-5896 NQLLLSLMKILQSF
+5896 NQLLLSLMEILQSF
-5910 FNFES
+5910 FNFEN
-5915 WSVPPKVIHSICES
+5915 WSVPPKVVHSICES

-5961 EVMSQNKSL
+5961 EVMSQNKNL

-5975 KLDQRYQPAQTESIS
+5975 KLDQRYQPTQTESIS

-6013 VPENTVK
+6013 ASESTVK
-6020 AQISIQKDILA
+6020 SQISIQKDMLP
-6031 QTNANLLKWGAD
+6031 QLSTNLLKWGPD
-6043 KDKLYEENK
+6043 KDILNEEKKFQKILNDSDEEN
-6052 QKKNLNDQDDD
+6052 L
-6063 NIQSQ
+6063 QSQ
-6068 QIATHIIQVHEKL
+6068 QIATRIIQVHEKL
-6081 DQAIQEFNEHT
+6081 DQAIQEFNEHV
-6092 QESNSQ
+6092 QEQNSE
-6098 KLSNLEQDEGQESI
+6098 KLSSTLEQEQDEGQEQI
-6112 QKVQSILELPLNEKY
+6112 QEVQRVLELPLNAKY

-6139 SMNNTNLNTYNHH
+6139 SMNSNSSNTYNHH
-6152 YQQQIMQNQN
+6152 YQQQIMQNLN
-6162 PSQVKMVRL
+6162 PSQAKMVRL

-6184 DHTSSIFVRCDS
+6184 DHTSSIFVRCES

-6225 EDTYPNTPPRVNL
+6225 EDSYPNTSPKVNL
-6238 QTTGNGKVRFNPNLY
+6238 QTTGNNKVRFNPNLY

-6314 KKNEAYSNIVRYSN
+6314 RKNEAYSNIVRYSN
-6328 IKYAMIQNIRNPPE
+6328 IKYGMIQAIRNPPE

-6373 QASFVGLVSDHN
+6373 QASYVGLVSDHN
-6385 PQICQEFKQPNKYVE
+6385 PQICQEFKQPNKYTE

-6412 LEKLTPPSSIETSEQ
+6412 LEKLTPPSSIQTQDE
-6427 LAKKKARSQKQHG
+6427 LAKKKARSQKQNG
-6440 DKQNKNKVEQ
+6440 N
-6450 NSQKQNLQAAILHNA
+6450 KQNLNKQELNSKKENRPTTLLHNA
-6465 LDDLQIQEIPL
+6465 LDDLQLQEIPL
-6476 NNSKINKQEEIDVES
+6476 KDNKINKQEEIDVES

-6541 MTLHD
+6541 ITLHD
-6546 RQIVNY
+6546 SHLMNY

-6563 EHIGKNR
+6563 DYIGKNR

-6587 DSNSSEISADTT
+6587 DTNISQINADTST
-6599 TLQENLSLQDYH
+6599 FQENLHLQDYH

-6617 CYPLDILTAINS
+6617 CYSFDILTAINA
-6629 FCRSKSI
+6629 FCRTRSI

-6644 GPFAFLF
+6644 GPFGLFF

-6674 NIEQVQTEGKSN
+6674 NIEQIQAGDKSN
-6686 RLKVTL
+6686 KLKVTL

-6709 EVQGMYELNNQN
+6709 EVQGMNVLNNQS

-6733 INSNSFYL
+6733 LNSNSFYL
-6741 LTNNSYSPYQGSGIV
+6741 ITNNQYSPYQGSGIV
-6756 KNIKTPITL
+6756 KNIKTPINL

-6778 MQYFDANMVTH
+6778 TSYFDANMITH
-6789 DFEKMETIPY
+6789 DFEKMETMPY
-6799 LHIAFQALQV
+6799 LHIAFQALQE
-6809 FTQMNS
+6809 FIQINS
-6815 RYPHPWNQKD
+6815 RHPRPWNQKD
-6825 AQVMIE
+6825 AQVMIK
-6831 ISKNIFDAFELPQKE
+6831 ISQNIFDTFEIPQKE
-6846 DEKTKQ
+6846 DEKTKL
-6852 KFEEYISTFS
+6852 KFEEYITKFS

-6904 EVLPNISWS
+6904 EVLPNINWS
-6913 DKVSSQ
+6913 DKKSSQ
-6919 EQIGSLQSLF
+6919 EQIASLQSQF
-6929 EKEKEFQEQNDLP
+6929 ENEKEFQEQNDMQ
-6942 LKIVIGNETSEKLS
+6942 LKIVIGSETSEKLS

-6983 GEEIPERNLKKG
+6983 GEEIPQRNLKKG

-7015 FRQEHLRKP
+7015 FREEHLRKP

-7030 QAAIKMNSKL
+7030 QAAVKMNNKL

-7047 LDKVCDG
+7047 LDKVCES
-7054 TKHIFTEEFFENQDI
+7054 TKHIFSEEFFEDQDI

-7076 VEARRYVDKRCVSS
+7076 IEARRYVDKRCVSS

-7151 KFGKIVTLKPKIVQK
+7151 KFGKIATLKPKIVQK

-7174 KEGKIGCEI
+7174 KEGKISCEI
-7183 VNLRK
+7183 INLRK
-7188 ALNAL
+7188 TLNAL

-7198 SFEDCIEYAVQK
+7198 SFEDCIEYAVQM

-7232 KDGTDFWKLPKR
+7232 KDGSNFWKLPKR

-7256 TLHRD
+7256 PLHRD
-7261 FIVALSIM
+7261 FIVALSVM
-7269 RAKSFNIPYP
+7269 RAKSFKIPYP
-7279 QSFRQQQE
+7279 QNFRSQQE
-7287 KKQIMQIAMNCKVA
+7287 KKQIMQIAINCKVT
-7301 DFQPSDEKSTEIKQ
+7301 DFQPSEEKSTEIKQ
-7315 EVNEENNKIQG
+7315 EVNEENNKMQG
-7326 EVDNNQQEVN
+7326 EASGSQYEIN

-7343 NNNAKE
+7343 KNNIDE
-7349 QKQNQTISND
+7349 SKQNQIMSND
-7359 ENPNFLIEQIILQK
+7359 ENPNYLIEQIVLQK
-7373 MNLQQKSLMHS
+7373 INLQQQTLMHS

-7445 ELVKTLKK
+7445 ELVKTLKQ

-7485 QNIKS
+7485 KNLKS
-7490 SIWDRWDVQLNKQD
+7490 SIWDRWDVWIDKND
-7504 SLKKIFSYFEEK
+7504 NLKKLFNYFEEK
-7516 MQLNIFSIL
+7516 MQLNLFSIL
-7525 VGTDLIYSST
+7525 IGTDLIYSST
-7535 MSTEDKQFIL
+7535 MSSEDKQFIL
-7545 DNTFSEMSNNNNN
+7545 DSTFSDMANNN
-7558 NNNNINQL
+7558 QL
-7566 TLSEAKYI
+7566 NLSEAKYI
-7574 DLNILFTELNS
+7574 DLNILFTELNGD
-7585 NQILLNTPTVR
+7585 QILLNTPSVR
-7596 ILFGTNQE
+7596 IFFGVKEE
-7604 KNQ
+7604 KQQ